1 VHPLTS
7 VFLKFYSED
16 QLKKWDV
23 ALYSNY
29 HIVHSLERTRLFER
43 HFRCLKLD
51 EEAQAQNGRIKAI
64 RDSVHLDY
72 DKEKDLLKLLVQKR
86 EELQEIRQL
95 IN

>member
-29 HIVHSLERTRLFER
+29 HIVYSLDQKRLFER
-43 HFRCLKLD
+43 YFRCVKLE
-51 EEAQAQNGRIKAI
+51 EEARK
-64 RDSVHLDY
+64 
-72 DKEKDLLKLLVQKR
+72 
-86 EELQEIRQL
+86 
-95 IN
+95 